1 MKHFCFLIVF
11 FFTNTILANEIN
23 YLLDTGDTIQIKVYG
38 EEALSLETK
47 IGRSGKLNYP
57 FLGEIK
63 ISGLTEKA
71 LQQKIYKG
79 LKGDYLIEPTVYVTV
94 IQYRPF
100 FIHGEVRLPGSYS
113 YQPGMTVNQA
123 VAIAGGFTERA
134 SKEKI
139 FIFKEKNKSK
149 QINATLDSIVQAGD
163 TVTVEQRFF

>member
-94 IQYRPF
+94 VQYRPF

>member
-1 MKHFCFLIVF
+1 MKYFCFLIVF
-11 FFTNTILANEIN
+11 FFTNTILANEMN

-94 IQYRPF
+94 VQYRPF

>member
-11 FFTNTILANEIN
+11 FFTNTTLANEIN

-94 IQYRPF
+94 VQYRPF

>member
-79 LKGDYLIEPTVYVTV
+79 LKGDYLIKPTVYVTV
-94 IQYRPF
+94 VQYRPF

>member
-1 MKHFCFLIVF
+1 MKSFCFLIII
-11 FFTNTILANEIN
+11 FFTNNVLANEIN

-38 EEALSLETK
+38 EEELSLETK

-63 ISGLTEKA
+63 IGGLTEKA
-71 LQQKIYKG
+71 LQQKIYTG
-79 LKGDYLIEPTVYVTV
+79 LKGDYLIEPTVNVTV
-94 IQYRPF
+94 VQYRPF
-100 FIHGEVRLPGSYS
+100 FIHGEVRMPGSYS

-149 QINATLDSIVQAGD
+149 QINATLDSTVQAGD

>member
-94 IQYRPF
+94 VQYRPF

-113 YQPGMTVNQA
+113 YQPGMIVNQA